1 MSEGTVPSLDV
12 VCFGETLVDFLP
24 SAPGQRVRD
33 VPSWRPC
40 TGGSPANVAVGLA
53 RLGLRSAMLGVVG
66 SDEFGHFLRERLASE
81 GVDVSH
87 LRQTAEART
96 GLVFISLDERGERSF
111 TYFRTRSAEFLL
123 GAADVDLDFLLRAKA
138 VHCGSNSL
146 HRQEAREATLRMMEL
161 ARGADRIVSCDPN
174 LRLHAWEDP
183 SELRGLLGHM
193 LPLCTVVKLSEEEI
207 GFATGTDVP
216 DEALARLAAMGVP
229 LPVVTLGERGAVLLW
244 KGEHLHVPAPR
255 VTVLDTTGAGDG
267 FVAALLHGL
276 VRWYGGARALSGAS
290 REELMALATFACEVG
305 TRVVKRFGAVDGLPR
320 AEELAA
326 VMPSRVGVAEAPKEP
341 PAA

>member
-1 MSEGTVPSLDV
+1 MSEGTVSPLDV

-33 VPSWRPC
+33 VPAWHPA

-53 RLGLRSAMLGVVG
+53 RLGLRPAILGVVG

-87 LRQTAEART
+87 LRQTDEART
-96 GLVFISLDERGERSF
+96 GLVFISLDARGERSF

-123 GAADVDLDFLLRAKA
+123 GDVDVDPGFLLRAKV

-146 HRQEAREATLRMMEL
+146 HRQEAREATVRMMTL
-161 ARGADRIVSCDPN
+161 ARDAGRIVSCDPN

-183 SELRGLLGHM
+183 RELKGLLGRM

-207 GFATGTDVP
+207 GFATGTDAP
-216 DEALARLAAMGVP
+216 DEALARLAALGVM

-244 KGEHLHVPAPR
+244 KGERIHVPAPR

-267 FVAALLHGL
+267 FVAAMLHGL
-276 VRWYGGARALSGAS
+276 VRWYGDARALAS
-290 REELMALATFACEVG
+290 ASHEELTALTTFACDVG
-305 TRVVKRFGAVDGLPR
+305 ARVVQRLGAVDGLPR
-320 AEELAA
+320 AEELVA
-326 VMPSRVGVAEAPKEP
+326 VMPSRP
-341 PAA
+341 PASR

>member
-1 MSEGTVPSLDV
+1 MPEQMPPPLDV

-24 SAPGQRVRD
+24 AAPGQRVRD
-33 VPSWRPC
+33 VPAWHPC

-53 RLGLRSAMLGVVG
+53 RLGLRPAMVGVVG
-66 SDEFGHFLRERLASE
+66 ADEFGHFLRERLAAE

-96 GLVFISLDERGERSF
+96 GLVFISVDARGERGF

-123 GAADVDLDFLLRAKA
+123 GEADVDAAFLLRAKA

-146 HRQEAREATLRMMEL
+146 HRQEAREATVRMLEL
-161 ARGADRIVSCDPN
+161 ARGAGRIVSCDPN

-183 SELRGLLGHM
+183 SELKGLLGRM

-216 DEALARLAAMGVP
+216 DEALARLAALGVP
-229 LPVVTLGERGAVLLW
+229 LPVVTLGEKGAVLLW
-244 KGEHLHVPAPR
+244 KGERVHVPAPR
-255 VTVLDTTGAGDG
+255 VRVLDTTGAGDG

-276 VRWYGGARALSGAS
+276 VRWYGDARALSEAT
-290 REELMALATFACEVG
+290 RAELAALATFACGVG
-305 TRVVKRFGAVDGLPR
+305 ARVVERFGAVDGLPR
-320 AEELAA
+320 AEDVAA
-326 VMPSRVGVAEAPKEP
+326 VMPSRP
-341 PAA
+341 PASG

>member
-1 MSEGTVPSLDV
+1 MSEGTVPPLDV

-33 VPSWRPC
+33 VPAWHPC

-53 RLGLRSAMLGVVG
+53 RLGMRPAMLGVVG

-87 LRQTAEART
+87 LRQTDEART
-96 GLVFISLDERGERSF
+96 GLVFISLDARGERSF

-123 GAADVDLDFLLRAKA
+123 GAADVDPGFLLRAKA

-146 HRQEAREATLRMMEL
+146 HHQEAREATVRMLEL
-161 ARGADRIVSCDPN
+161 ARGAGRIVSCDPN
-174 LRLHAWEDP
+174 LRLHAWADP
-183 SELRGLLGHM
+183 SELKGQLARM

-216 DEALARLAAMGVP
+216 DEALARLAALGVM

-244 KGEHLHVPAPR
+244 KGERIHVPAPR

-276 VRWYGGARALSGAS
+276 VRWYGDARTLSGAS
-290 REELMALATFACEVG
+290 REELTALTTFACDVG
-305 TRVVKRFGAVDGLPR
+305 ARVVQRFGAVEGLPR
-320 AEELAA
+320 AEELTA
-326 VMPSRVGVAEAPKEP
+326 VMPSRPSAAP
-341 PAA
+341 

>member
-1 MSEGTVPSLDV
+1 MPGQTPPPLDV

-24 SAPGQRVRD
+24 SSPGQRVRD
-33 VPSWRPC
+33 VPAWHPC

-53 RLGLRSAMLGVVG
+53 RLGLRPAMLGVVG
-66 SDEFGHFLRERLASE
+66 ADEFGHFLRERLASE

-96 GLVFISLDERGERSF
+96 GLVFISLDARGERSF

-123 GAADVDLDFLLRAKA
+123 GEADVDAGFLLRAKA

-146 HRQEAREATLRMMEL
+146 HRPEAREATVRMLEL
-161 ARGADRIVSCDPN
+161 ARGAGRIVSCDPN

-183 SELRGLLGHM
+183 SELKGLLGRM
-193 LPLCTVVKLSEEEI
+193 LPLCTVVKLSEEEM

-216 DEALARLAAMGVP
+216 DEALARLAALGVP
-229 LPVVTLGERGAVLLW
+229 LPVVTLGEKGAVLLW
-244 KGEHLHVPAPR
+244 QGERVHVPAPR
-255 VTVLDTTGAGDG
+255 ARVLDTTGAGDG

-276 VRWYGGARALSGAS
+276 VRWYGDARALSGAT
-290 REELMALATFACEVG
+290 RAELTALATFACAVG
-305 TRVVKRFGAVDGLPR
+305 ARVVERFGAVDGLPR
-320 AEELAA
+320 AEDVAA
-326 VMPSRVGVAEAPKEP
+326 VMPSRP
-341 PAA
+341 PASG